1 MHLFS
6 FTSVYLFQFEL
17 SDTPFLSLL
26 VMSSLF
32 PLCIKDW
39 LEKNA
44 NYEAI
49 VDGANIGLYQQ
60 NFTEGGFSVPQ
71 VVHLKL
77 VTCYLFLLDSLLT
90 TNFYNS
96 LYLFLLEF

>member
-17 SDTPFLSLL
+17 SDTPFLSSL

-77 VTCYLFLLDSLLT
+77 VTCYFFLLDSLLT